1 MRHRKVTP
9 GGDGHRHAPRRITE
23 IVHGTRRGTADTAL
37 RLARFFGPV
46 IVSGPTCSLDET
58 SSCNETTSAPSPTR
72 SRPEQWPERRRR
84 CQSVDMAGSGRYRPV
99 PGEYHDQGVTMS
111 TVQYDV
117 TYSESRSRLTTLIRI
132 ILAIPHLVIA
142 NLLLRV
148 AQVLAVIQWIIILFT
163 GKRNQGLFDLQS
175 QWLAYGASTYSYVGV
190 MFDQYPPFVTVNG
203 LAALRYDC
211 EYRQDANRLTNLLRI
226 IWAIPAMIIGTVL
239 VFLGTLVT
247 IISWITIVIT
257 GKHPRGMFD
266 FLVKVHRYAV
276 RLNAYLLLM
285 TDTYPKYE

>member
-1 MRHRKVTP
+1 
-9 GGDGHRHAPRRITE
+9 
-23 IVHGTRRGTADTAL
+23 
-37 RLARFFGPV
+37 
-46 IVSGPTCSLDET
+46 
-58 SSCNETTSAPSPTR
+58 
-72 SRPEQWPERRRR
+72 
-84 CQSVDMAGSGRYRPV
+84 
-99 PGEYHDQGVTMS
+99 MS

-117 TYSESRSRLTTLIRI
+117 TYAQSRSRLTNLLRI
-132 ILAIPHLVIA
+132 ILAIPHLIIA

-148 AQVLAVIQWIIILFT
+148 AQVLAVIQWFIILFT
-163 GKRNQGLFDLQS
+163 GKRNRGLFDLQN

-203 LAALRYDC
+203 LTALRYDC
-211 EYRQDANRLTNLLRI
+211 EYREDANRLTNLLRI
-226 IWAIPAMIIGTVL
+226 IWAIPAAIIGTVL
-239 VFLGTLVT
+239 VAVGTLVT

-257 GKHPRGMFD
+257 GSHPKGMFD